1 MSKTPKK
8 DKKKKSKRKSDEI
21 ASSPIASTSNGDKGN
36 RSSEKKD
43 KKKKHQKKKDR
54 KDNNEEPNT
63 RDTIRLPNETIQQ
76 PIAADTNSNNN
87 VHPAGSIL
95 SILSK
100 TANNNQSNDEF
111 KNSPY
116 QIKTIIGTA
125 ALLPTSLNSVSG
137 KIKSLLHSL
146 LLRYD
151 GNLGGVLLSLEDDAT
166 ILPMESDGSGSVG
179 GGSKALLVGGRIID
193 DLPYVH
199 YRFQV
204 HGLVF
209 CPRVGMKLKGQVIDC
224 TETFITLTTH
234 HILSTK
240 ISTSKL
246 HQQGFFFNEATM
258 EWSRER
264 DTDVNDDSL
273 DNGPSTTIYLDDTVE
288 FIVEKIHECGG
299 NVMLDGTMPLVS
311 SLC

>member
-1 MSKTPKK
+1 MLMQCDLKNTY
-8 DKKKKSKRKSDEI
+8 
-21 ASSPIASTSNGDKGN
+21 N
-36 RSSEKKD
+36 
-43 KKKKHQKKKDR
+43 HQ
-54 KDNNEEPNT
+54 PSL
-63 RDTIRLPNETIQQ
+63 I
-76 PIAADTNSNNN
+76 
-87 VHPAGSIL
+87 IL
-95 SILSK
+95 H
-100 TANNNQSNDEF
+100 TQ
-111 KNSPY
+111 
-116 QIKTIIGTA
+116 
-125 ALLPTSLNSVSG
+125 
-137 KIKSLLHSL
+137 
-146 LLRYD
+146 
-151 GNLGGVLLSLEDDAT
+151 
-166 ILPMESDGSGSVG
+166 
-179 GGSKALLVGGRIID
+179 
-193 DLPYVH
+193 
-199 YRFQV
+199 
-204 HGLVF
+204 
-209 CPRVGMKLKGQVIDC
+209 LKGQVIDC